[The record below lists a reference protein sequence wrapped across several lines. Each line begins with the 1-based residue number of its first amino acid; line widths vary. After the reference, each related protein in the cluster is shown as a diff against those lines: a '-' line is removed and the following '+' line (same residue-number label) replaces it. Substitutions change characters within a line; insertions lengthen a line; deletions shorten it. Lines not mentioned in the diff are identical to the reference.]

1 MPCDEQRGMH
11 DDADA
16 LVAVVAH
23 GLLNAIIPAV
33 GAADLLAKD
42 DLAPA
47 TQRDMVA
54 MIQRRL
60 GVVVGTLQDLV
71 RGIPMDVLDMLDDV
85 PRARA

>member
-1 MPCDEQRGMH
+1 MH

-33 GAADLLAKD
+33 GAADLLANE

-47 TQRDMVA
+47 THRDMVA

-60 GVVVGTLQDLV
+60 GHVVGTLQDLV
-71 RGIPMDVLDMLDDV
+71 RGVPMDVLDVLEDA
-85 PRARA
+85 PRVRP

>member
-1 MPCDEQRGMH
+1 MH
-11 DDADA
+11 DDTDA

-33 GAADLLAKD
+33 GAADLLAQQ
-42 DLAPA
+42 DLSPD
-47 TQRDMVA
+47 THRDMIA

-71 RGIPMDVLDMLDDV
+71 RGIPLEVMDLLDDA
-85 PRARA
+85 PTARA